1 MLSCSHQGH
10 QTEGDAPYYVNLT
23 VPHISALK
31 PLLLSDIA
39 DSIEYVQLEAT
50 DDCLLPR
57 WVGIHRRLAGG
68 CLFIGGD
75 LIYKFDATT
84 GKYLCTIGSRG
95 QGPEEY
101 ASIQRLSILEDRQ
114 VVVIRDSGREYL
126 TEFGFDGKY
135 RGRIPL
141 TFRGDSLLTGC
152 SGLLR
157 LIGFDDRY
165 AAYYS
170 HITPASNAC
179 QPNELILYDNKDEKI
194 IAAVPNTLGGTYVD
208 FAAKF
213 PILMSG
219 SLQDNTLYYKSFYN
233 DTMYVIGKDTGI
245 NPFAVISLGDK
256 KLPDEALLSR
266 NWRALMKGK
275 LMINNVHVNRDC
287 IVFECFTGWTPDTQ
301 YFLCKY
307 DKATGNV
314 TYHSFYVMN
323 DLDGG
328 GNLIDF
334 YGLWEGIVPVYMQ
347 GDFEEVQRDI
357 YFSSADKSQ
366 LKYPDMKDAFEQM
379 QQARDEDDNPL
390 LMILKL
396 KK

>member
-10 QTEGDAPYYVNLT
+10 KAEGDAPYYIKLT
-23 VPHISALK
+23 IPYISALK
-31 PLLLSDIA
+31 PLLLSDVA

-57 WVGIHRRLAGG
+57 QGGTRKHLAGDY
-68 CLFIGGD
+68 LFIGGD

-114 VVVIRDSGREYL
+114 IIVIRDAGREYL
-126 TEFGFDGKY
+126 TVFGFDGRY
-135 RGRIPL
+135 QGRIPL
-141 TFRGDSLLTGC
+141 AFKGDSLLTKC

-157 LIGFDDRY
+157 LIDFDDQY

-170 HITPASNAC
+170 FITPASNAC
-179 QPNELILYDNKDEKI
+179 QPNELILYDNKNEKI

-208 FAAKF
+208 FAIKF
-213 PILMSG
+213 PVLMSG
-219 SLQDNTLYYKSFYN
+219 SLQDNALYYKSFYN
-233 DTMYVIGKDTGI
+233 DTLYVIGKDTGI
-245 NPFAVISLGDK
+245 NPFAVINLGDK
-256 KLPDEALLSR
+256 KVPDEVLLSK
-266 NWRALMKGK
+266 NWHALMKGK
-275 LMINNVHVNRDC
+275 LMISNIHVNRDC
-287 IVFECFTGWTPDTQ
+287 IVFECFTGWAPDTE

-307 DKATGNV
+307 DKATGDV
-314 TYHSFYVMN
+314 TYHSNYVIN

-328 GNLIDF
+328 GNLAGIYD
-334 YGLWEGIVPVYMQ
+334 LANGIVPVYMHS
-347 GDFEEVQRDI
+347 DI
-357 YFSSADKSQ
+357 KEIIKERYFSSADKSQ
-366 LKYPDMKDAFEQM
+366 LKYPDMKEAFEQM
-379 QQARDEDDNPL
+379 QQTRDEDDNPL